1 MAGQEEP
8 GRDWSVAPFC
18 PSGALTESR
27 VSCRVARRFGR
38 RRHADPAVEAAVEA
52 TWAARVAANPRLF
65 NGTKLRLHAFALEPP
80 AGGGEGGDS
89 EAAAPPRLLLSLGL
103 TDYRA
108 FLGTNA
114 AAPEQQ
120 RRLRADGAAQH
131 AGDGAAYL
139 SQKLGVGGVTTTAD
153 GFVVFIV
160 RSAYV
165 AEAQGM
171 VDVPGGHPEPS
182 KVPGLAA
189 AVAGEEGEGEE
200 GEGEEEEAAAAR
212 GGGDAAGPCGEASAA
227 QCEGAVRELF
237 RSVADEVTDEVNI
250 PPPSLTAPL
259 LLGLVSQLPTAGT
272 PSAAF
277 ALRCSLTRA
286 EVEARYAL
294 GAREAFESTELLF
307 VRGEDLL
314 APARAAAAAAAAAAS
329 ADVAAREAT
338 VAAGEALIA
347 PLRFTPATR
356 GCLALWT
363 EHHLQGGLK

>member
-160 RSAYV
+160 RSAHV

-189 AVAGEEGEGEE
+189 AVAGEE